1 MGVEI
6 AAAYVSLIP
15 SFKGGRNA
23 IANELSGPADAAA
36 DSVGRSSGNRFSKAW
51 GAALI
56 GGAAV
61 GGAVLLGNAL
71 KNMAEQGME
80 SIAVARTTE
89 QIIEATGGAALV
101 TSTQVGNLADAL
113 SRKTGI
119 DDEAIQSASNLLLTF
134 KNVQNAGEG
143 QAAMFDRATAAALD
157 LSKAGFGDAASAAKM
172 LGKALNDPEKGISA
186 LSRAGVTF
194 TEGQK
199 EQIKALVESGK
210 TLAAQKIIM
219 KEVESQVGGVAE
231 ATKSPIEAFQTL
243 YGNIQETIGGA
254 LLPAL
259 TEAFD
264 TLSPVL
270 EGIAEPLG
278 LVAGTLGGV
287 LSDALAAIAPI
298 LPPIADV
305 FSRIA
310 ATAGTA
316 LARGLDALIPALLP
330 LVEAFGS
337 LLDALAPLLDLI
349 TPLVAAFSP
358 LLELFAEGVAVIAPI
373 VASIVE
379 WVMQSDLLKGVLVG
393 VTAGVIALN
402 LAMSANPI
410 GLVIVAIVALIG
422 AIKWLWE
429 NNETFRTVVTVVW
442 AAIQTAV
449 KAVVDWFMEYVWPT
463 VKWVIDALVT
473 YFKAYFTVVKWVWDR
488 IWDAVQ
494 VVVAWFMEYVWP
506 VLKKVIDWIVEKFK
520 LYKEAAILAWNAVK
534 TAVMAVVDWFVDN
547 VWPKI
552 QTAVELIKIGFEGL
566 KTRIEEIWNGITGF
580 LSGMV
585 GTFLEIGGN
594 IVQGIKDGFMAPWN
608 AFLGWVEEQVNKLPD
623 VVKDVLGIASPSKVF
638 EAIGSDTIEGWIVG
652 AWSRGADAQAVAMTI
667 GRAVIAAYAK
677 GMRDEDPKVRA
688 AARDTMLEAV
698 QAAYEATVT
707 QLRGNVDDIKAE
719 MASFASS
726 VSGSIM
732 RVMDFGAAFSQVGTE
747 GGVSF
752 MDALRL
758 QAEQAKLFAERVRQL
773 IAAGMSQEA
782 LQQVLAQGATA
793 GTAIADELLLG
804 GAGRITEANDLVAA
818 AQGAADKVGE
828 FAADSFYGAGLKDAK
843 ATLSAFVDHFGK
855 DGAGRERLMRL
866 MDNLAASMDRTS
878 TITVTVTTVFR
889 SAFESGTL
897 PGRDSGGPVSRG
909 HAYIV
914 GEHRA
919 EVFVPDADG
928 TIVPSI
934 SQHMA
939 SLTGSTDGRGRQ
951 VINLQVK
958 LGDRDITELVDV
970 RMDERDADSLQL
982 VLAGAGV

>member
-15 SFKGGRNA
+15 SFRGGRNA
-23 IANELSGPADAAA
+23 IANELAGPADAAA
-36 DSVGRSSGNRFSKAW
+36 DSVGRSSGSRFSKAW

-61 GGAVLLGNAL
+61 GGAFMLGNAL

-89 QIIEATGGAALV
+89 QIIEATGGAAVV
-101 TSTQVGNLADAL
+101 TATEVGNLADAL

-119 DDEAIQSASNLLLTF
+119 DDEAIQSAANLLLTF
-134 KNVQNAGEG
+134 KNVKNAGEG

-199 EQIKALVESGK
+199 EQIKALVESGN
-210 TLAAQKIIM
+210 TLAAQKLIM

-259 TEAFD
+259 TNAFD

-270 EGIAEPLG
+270 EGVAAPLG
-278 LVAGTLGGV
+278 EVAGTLGGV

-310 ATAGTA
+310 TAAGTA

-349 TPLVAAFSP
+349 TPIVAAFEP
-358 LLELFAEGVAVIAPI
+358 LLGLFTEGIAVIAPL

-402 LAMSANPI
+402 IAMSANPI

-429 NNETFRTVVTVVW
+429 NNETFRTIVLAVW
-442 AAIQTAV
+442 GAIQNAV
-449 KAVVDWFMEYVWPT
+449 KAVVDWFMQYVWPV
-463 VKWVIDALVT
+463 VKWVIDALVV
-473 YFKAYFTVVKWVWDR
+473 YFKAYYTALKWVWDR
-488 IWDAVQ
+488 VWDAVQ
-494 VVVAWFMEYVWP
+494 VVVGWFMEYVWP
-506 VLKKVIDWIVEKFK
+506 TLKKVIDWIVEKFV
-520 LYKEAAILAWNAVK
+520 LYKEAAIIAWNAIK
-534 TAVMAVVDWFVDN
+534 TAVMAVVDWFLTN

-552 QTAVELIKIGFEGL
+552 RDAVELIKLGFGEL
-566 KTRIEEIWNGITGF
+566 KTRIEEIWNGITSF
-580 LSGMV
+580 LGGMV
-585 GTFLEIGGN
+585 STFLEIGGN

-608 AFLGWVEEQVNKLPD
+608 AFLGWVEEQVNKLPEG
-623 VVKDVLGIASPSKVF
+623 VKTVLGISSPSKVF
-638 EAIGSDTIEGWIVG
+638 AAIGSDTIEGWIVG
-652 AWSRGADAQAVAMTI
+652 ARSRADDAQATAMAI
-667 GRAVIAAYAK
+667 GRDVVAAYAK
-677 GMRDEDPKVRA
+677 GMRDEDPKARA
-688 AARDTMLEAV
+688 AARETMLEAV
-698 QAAYEATVT
+698 QAAYEATVD
-707 QLRGNVDDIKAE
+707 QLRANVDEIKSE
-719 MASFASS
+719 MTSFASS
-726 VSGSIM
+726 VSSSIM

-747 GGVSF
+747 GGLSF

-758 QAEQAKLFAERVRQL
+758 QAEQAKLFADRVRQL
-773 IAAGMSQEA
+773 IASGMSQEA
-782 LQQVLAQGATA
+782 LQQVLSAGVVA

-804 GAGRITEANDLVAA
+804 GSDRITEANDLVSA
-818 AQGAADKVGE
+818 AQGAADEVGVS
-828 FAADSFYGAGLKDAK
+828 AAESFYGAGLASAQ
-843 ATLSAFVDHFGK
+843 ATTAAFVAAFGK
-855 DGAGRERLMRL
+855 DGPGRARLLRL

-878 TITVTVTTVFR
+878 TITVTTLYR
-889 SAFESGTL
+889 SAFEAGGL
-897 PGRDSGGPVSRG
+897 PGRAGGGPVSAG
-909 HAYIV
+909 HAYVV
-914 GEHRA
+914 GERRA
-919 EVFVPDADG
+919 EVFVPDTDG
-928 TIVPSI
+928 TIIPSLSRHAAEV
-934 SQHMA
+934 SQAAA
-939 SLTGSTDGRGRQ
+939 SAPGMNFD
-951 VINLQVK
+951 VK
-958 LGDRDITELVDV
+958 VLIGDRELTDIVDV
-970 RMDERDADSLQL
+970 RIERAEYGMLDTL
-982 VLAGAGV
+982 VAGRSI